1 MYNPQLVI
9 VFFSVEKNGTIFF
22 LFPPPFGCQVIQQG
36 VLELHYNFRS
46 ES

>member
-22 LFPPPFGCQVIQQG
+22 LSPPFGCQVIQQG